1 MESEI
6 KKLREYL
13 HYVKIKTVYKSQSGQ
28 KPKYSKGLG
37 MGVLAQSLQLTPT
50 DPEPSIRIKGERK
63 PESTRNGDF
72 RLNLLPWFLIQH
84 LHQ

>member
-6 KKLREYL
+6 KELR
-13 HYVKIKTVYKSQSGQ
+13 VFTQYKNRRAYKAWPGQ
-28 KPKYSKGLG
+28 KPKHSKGLG

-50 DPEPSIRIKGERK
+50 DLEPSIRIKGERR

-72 RLNLLPWFLIQH
+72 RLNLLPWFLIRH